1 MADRPKF
8 IPAKTEY
15 GFDPTKR
22 LPLGAE
28 NTELLRKM
36 AELKPTVRMGEQLTQ
51 SDKDEL
57 EILRQQIQS
66 AENEKQTKSAA
77 EAFGQTLVNSAD
89 SRTSMTYEE
98 SRRLQEEFSKKM
110 AEKQAEKTMIVEPLP
125 APGSQKKGFWKKV
138 FGK

>member
-1 MADRPKF
+1 MAEKPKF

-28 NTELLRKM
+28 NTELLRRM
-36 AELKPTVRMGEQLTQ
+36 AELKPTVRTGEQLTQ

-57 EILRQQIQS
+57 AILRQQIQN
-66 AENEKQTKSAA
+66 AEDEKQAKIGKAY
-77 EAFGQTLVNSAD
+77 GQTLASSAD

-125 APGSQKKGFWKKV
+125 APGSEKKGFWKKI